1 MYRISSFAVLGFLAV
16 AACSNSDS
24 AGNSAISDASP
35 EAQVTPKAEAGNP
48 PPHHDAGKPPV
59 AEAGPKPKAEAG
71 APEAGTTEPYPRFL
85 SQTGLFADLKTEAL
99 GKSVRAFQPKY
110 TLWSDA
116 ATKRRWIALPDGEKI
131 DTSDMDYWT
140 YPVGTK
146 VWKEFALDGK
156 RIETRMLHKA
166 GPNPGDWVMIAYQWN
181 STLTDAEAVPDGV
194 TDANGTTH
202 DIPAQQDCRLG
213 HENMKDRL
221 LGVTAIQLSHSLP
234 GMTLSALITEGRL
247 SDPPPVTAFAIPGP
261 AVAEQALGYLH
272 ANCGHC
278 HNPKSFVYTTVP
290 LRLWEST
297 KLLDTVEDTT
307 GYQTTVLQPN
317 SFRPQEHVIE
327 PGRPDF
333 SELFYRISRRGDGQ
347 MPPLAT
353 EYVDTV
359 GEAKIRAWIESMPP
373 KLDSGLPPMDAGTRD

>member
-1 MYRISSFAVLGFLAV
+1 MYRTSSFAVLGLLAV
-16 AACSNSDS
+16 TACSSNDS
-24 AGNSAISDASP
+24 HGGGPLSDAGP
-35 EAQVTPKAEAGNP
+35 EAQATSKAEAGR
-48 PPHHDAGKPPV
+48 PPHHDSGKPP
-59 AEAGPKPKAEAG
+59 AQEAGPKDKPEAG
-71 APEAGTTEPYPRFL
+71 ALEAGTEAYPRFL

-99 GKSVRAFQPKY
+99 GKNVRAFQPKY

-116 ATKRRWIALPDGEKI
+116 ATKRRWIALPEGEKI
-131 DTSDMDYWT
+131 DTSDMDYWA

-146 VWKEFALDGK
+146 VWKEFSLDGK

-166 GPNPGDWVMIAYQWN
+166 GPNPQDWVMIAYQWN

-194 TDANGTTH
+194 PDANGTTH
-202 DIPAQQDCRLG
+202 DIPAQQDCRVC

-247 SDPPPVTAFAIPGP
+247 SAPPPVVAFAIPGT

-278 HNPKSFVYTTVP
+278 HNPKSSVYITVP

-297 KLLDTVEDTT
+297 KLLDTVEETT

-327 PGRPDF
+327 PGRPDY
-333 SELFYRISRRGDGQ
+333 SELFYRISRRGSGQ

-353 EYVDTV
+353 EYVDTA
-359 GEAKIRAWIESMPP
+359 GEAKVRAWIESMPP

>member
-1 MYRISSFAVLGFLAV
+1 MYRTSSFAVLGLFAV
-16 AACSNSDS
+16 AACSSNDS
-24 AGNSAISDASP
+24 HGTGPISDASP
-35 EAQVTPKAEAGNP
+35 EAQVTPPKGDAGKP

-59 AEAGPKPKAEAG
+59 AEAGPKPE
-71 APEAGTTEPYPRFL
+71 PEAGLLDAGSEAYPRFL

-99 GKSVRAFQPKY
+99 GKGVRAFQPKY

-116 ATKRRWIALPDGEKI
+116 ATKRRWIYLPDGAKI

-146 VWKEFALDGK
+146 VWKEFSLDGK
-156 RIETRMLHKA
+156 RIETRMLHKQ
-166 GPNPGDWVMIAYQWN
+166 PDKWVMIAYQWN
-181 STLTDAEAVPDGV
+181 STFTDAKAVPDGV

-202 DIPAQQDCRLG
+202 DIPAQNDCNLCHG
-213 HENMKDRL
+213 NMKDRL

-234 GMTLSALITEGRL
+234 GMTLSALIAEGRL
-247 SDPPPVTAFAIPGP
+247 SDPPPAAGFTIPGP

-278 HNPKSFVYTTVP
+278 HNPESFVYTTVP

-297 KLLDTVEDTT
+297 KSLGSVEETT
-307 GYQTTVLQPN
+307 GYMTTVLQGN
-317 SFRPQEHVIE
+317 SFRPSEHVIE
-327 PGRPDF
+327 PGRPDY

-353 EYVDTV
+353 EYVDPV
-359 GEAKIRAWIESMPP
+359 GEQKIRAWIESMPP